1 FVRSSLEEDY
11 PDLFFV
17 LAPLAMASEER
28 SLPVDQHGYQ
38 MHVEVMR
45 SGARGSVKITAAD
58 PAVYPAVRLNFLSAP
73 EDRTRW
79 VAAVRLAR
87 ELLAQPAMRHLDGG
101 EWLPGADVRTDDQ
114 VMEWVART
122 GQPGL
127 HLSCSTRMGADD
139 GAVLDPALRV
149 RGVEGLRVV
158 DAGSFPSIINA
169 NTYAPVLM
177 LAEKAVDIILGN

>member
-1 FVRSSLEEDY
+1 
-11 PDLFFV
+11 
-17 LAPLAMASEER
+17 
-28 SLPVDQHGYQ
+28 
-38 MHVEVMR
+38 
-45 SGARGSVKITAAD
+45 
-58 PAVYPAVRLNFLSAP
+58 
-73 EDRTRW
+73 
-79 VAAVRLAR
+79 
-87 ELLAQPAMRHLDGG
+87 
-101 EWLPGADVRTDDQ
+101 GADVRTDDQ
-114 VMEWVART
+114 VMEWVARA

-177 LAEKAVDIILGN
+177 LAEKAVDIILVNTPLAPEYPAVPRAGAGTQPGAA